1 MSDSDMR
8 VGLLRARLLLR
19 ESRSLKDKRSV
30 VKSIKGK
37 LKSKFNISVAE
48 IGSLDDRQIAEI
60 GVAFVSNESRF
71 AESVL
76 SKVLRFIRLNP
87 FAEVTDSNIEIL

>member
-1 MSDSDMR
+1 M
-8 VGLLRARLLLR
+8 
-19 ESRSLKDKRSV
+19 
-30 VKSIKGK
+30 
-37 LKSKFNISVAE
+37 AE